1 MDTCFILFQ
10 SGLGPSHKVFYYLV
24 LDLPIMFKHGFC
36 YGLLGQETQPQNPV
50 WESYWYTAVLVRFW
64 FFSSLSVLKPRFL
77 RFHGTG
83 SGTSARVP
91 TSRYQGFGTRISGGY
106 LHSSN
111 FGNSSVPFRFLFGS
125 ILAPKQVEPKALVLE
140 PELSGTLT
148 VQNSWYQK
156 TEVAV
161 LSVFSVLDQ
170 H

>member
-1 MDTCFILFQ
+1 
-10 SGLGPSHKVFYYLV
+10 
-24 LDLPIMFKHGFC
+24 MFKHGFC

-50 WESYWYTAVLVRFW
+50 WESCWYTVVLVRYW

-83 SGTSARVP
+83 SGTSALVP

-111 FGNSSVPFRFLFGS
+111 FGNSSFNSGS

-140 PELSGTLT
+140 PELTGTLT
-148 VQNSWYQK
+148 AQNFRYQNI
-156 TEVAV
+156 VAV
-161 LSVFSVLDQ
+161 LSVSSVFDQ
-170 H
+170 HYKIVNNVSFFYYAMALINVSIEWFC